1 VAATLA
7 ATDGCMVLYNWRVSC
22 WMRLGDRANSLQ
34 HGIGAAQRCG
44 ALQAKYNELLLF
56 DEAQTAQQRY

>member
-1 VAATLA
+1 
-7 ATDGCMVLYNWRVSC
+7 
-22 WMRLGDRANSLQ
+22 LGDRANSLQ